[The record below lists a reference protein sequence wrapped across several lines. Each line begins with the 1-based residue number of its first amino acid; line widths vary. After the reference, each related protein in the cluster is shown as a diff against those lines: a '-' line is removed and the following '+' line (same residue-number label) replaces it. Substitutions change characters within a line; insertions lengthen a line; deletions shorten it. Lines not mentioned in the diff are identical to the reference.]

1 MFCTDSKV
9 LDAMELKGNKD
20 GTGLSLLVMT
30 VLHTNSMIRI
40 SPVDNNAN

>member
-9 LDAMELKGNKD
+9 LDVAELKGNKD
-20 GTGLSLLVMT
+20 GAGLFVLAVT

-40 SPVDNNAN
+40 SPVENNAN